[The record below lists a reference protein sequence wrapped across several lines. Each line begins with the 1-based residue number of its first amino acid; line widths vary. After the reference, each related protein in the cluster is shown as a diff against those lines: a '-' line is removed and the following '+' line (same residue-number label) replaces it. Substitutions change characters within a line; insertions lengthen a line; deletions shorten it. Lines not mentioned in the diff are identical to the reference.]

1 MELKSFEKETTMGVM
16 EIDLWSERY
25 YENFVTLYFEQ
36 LTELESFKKNGEID
50 STKQIMTWEC

>member
-36 LTELESFKKNGEID
+36 STELESFKKNGEID